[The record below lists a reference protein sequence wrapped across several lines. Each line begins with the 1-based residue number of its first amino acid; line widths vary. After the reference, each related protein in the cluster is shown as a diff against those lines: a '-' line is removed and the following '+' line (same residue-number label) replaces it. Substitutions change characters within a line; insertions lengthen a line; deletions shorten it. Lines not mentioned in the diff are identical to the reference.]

1 MRISLGFL
9 QQVSP
14 TTIRLTT
21 ITTMM
26 SAPYPQYPA
35 SPPATVQYVP
45 RPPDAASGAHPF
57 LREPKLYISNLSPL
71 VTDVDLAHAFEYCVP
86 FRPTVIRDGTGQ
98 PVNGYVEF
106 KHLERAEKALATLNG
121 SLIPNTQFY
130 LHLSPFASQAT
141 PPPLATPRLVK
152 HLPHGTND
160 SFLYDLFRPYGPLSS
175 AKMETTFGAESGI
188 VHFWNEDDA
197 AAAEQAMH
205 CAEVGDRNIAVVIF
219 QQPRRT
225 ASAQDQFS
233 PNASAPPFVPGMP
246 VAFPVSASTSPHRSP
261 HSPPSPFVHGPGQQV
276 QYAPQ
281 GTGSHSG
288 LIDPCNLFCKNLDP
302 EIDSNKLFTHFKPYG
317 QIVSARVMRNDSG
330 QSRGFGFVSF
340 QAPEQATAA
349 LQAMNGVFL
358 GSKQIA
364 VRLHEPKQLR
374 QEKLQQRFSPRTRSG
389 TTSPTPSDGAD
400 SLYSSFSPDRDS
412 IRERAARRISGSYY
426 TAALNGTLNMPM
438 QFEELSALSP
448 IVRREVLTGELTRRL
463 KTTDSVQES
472 EVDAL
477 VEAMVSMDLKEI
489 VNGIQNSKLFADQ
502 LMHARQNVSGVA
514 SNGGSPPGSD
524 AGAEGKSRYPLPSS
538 APEHPSTPVSLAGSR
553 ASPPRT
559 SSPSGSAM
567 FALDGSKLSERDRLA
582 RAVSKIEPKKA
593 QEITDLLLSL
603 NRKERALCLFNTE
616 YLRSKVTE
624 AKDIIEV
631 LNLDEKVEDDAA
643 QKAKAAPTT
652 PKKSGTGPATDLSP
666 HTPDLSSRGPSAAAS
681 PTPTTPSHPTV
692 HTLATLAKLSA
703 SEIVMLAG
711 SPSATGLPLP
721 KADPTVVK
729 STDDW
734 IDGLQDKT
742 LHQQKQTVGDKLFRV
757 IKAFG
762 IKQAPK
768 LTIALL
774 DREDLRALAHLMN
787 SYPAVLKEKVLLTVP
802 ELKELK

>member
-1 MRISLGFL
+1 
-9 QQVSP
+9 
-14 TTIRLTT
+14 
-21 ITTMM
+21 MM

-35 SPPATVQYVP
+35 SPPATAQYVP
-45 RPPDAASGAHPF
+45 RPPDAAPGAHPF

-175 AKMETTFGAESGI
+175 AKMENTFGAESGI

-197 AAAEQAMH
+197 AAAEQAMATLCGGWRSQH
-205 CAEVGDRNIAVVIF
+205 CCRYFPTAPTNSQRAGPIQPQSFCTSICAGNARCVSGERIF
-219 QQPRRT
+219 TPPR
-225 ASAQDQFS
+225 ASN
-233 PNASAPPFVPGMP
+233 P
-246 VAFPVSASTSPHRSP
+246 
-261 HSPPSPFVHGPGQQV
+261 
-276 QYAPQ
+276 YA
-281 GTGSHSG
+281 
-288 LIDPCNLFCKNLDP
+288 NLDP
-302 EIDSNKLFTHFKPYG
+302 EIDSNKLFTHFKPFG

-330 QSRGFGFVSF
+330 QSRGFGFVSY

-349 LQAMNGVFL
+349 LQAMNGAFL

-400 SLYSSFSPDRDS
+400 SLYSTFSPDRDS
-412 IRERAARRISGSYY
+412 IRERAVRRSSGSYF
-426 TAALNGTLNMPM
+426 TAALNGTLNVPM
-438 QFEELSALSP
+438 QFEELSALTP
-448 IVRREVLTGELTRRL
+448 IVRRDVLTGELTRRL
-463 KTTDSVQES
+463 KSTDGVQES
-472 EVDAL
+472 ELDAL

-489 VNGIQNSKLFADQ
+489 VNGIQSPTLFADQ
-502 LMHARQNVSGVA
+502 LMHARQNVGGLA

-524 AGAEGKSRYPLPSS
+524 AGAEGKSSYPLPSS
-538 APEHPSTPVSLAGSR
+538 APEHPSTPVSFAGSR

-567 FALDGSKLSERDRLA
+567 FATDGSKLSERDRLA
-582 RAVSKIEPKKA
+582 RAVSKIEPKKV

-603 NRKERALCLFNTE
+603 NRKERALCLFNVE

-631 LNLDEKVEDDAA
+631 LNLDEKAEGDTSAA
-643 QKAKAAPTT
+643 QKAKASPTT
-652 PKKSGTGPATDLSP
+652 PKKSGTGPTTGVSP

-721 KADPTVVK
+721 KADPLVVK
-729 STDDW
+729 TTDDW

-742 LHQQKQTVGDKLFRV
+742 PHQQKQTVGDKLFRV
-757 IKAFG
+757 IKSFG

-774 DREDLRALAHLMN
+774 DCEDLRALAHLMN
-787 SYPAVLKEKVLLTVP
+787 SYPAVLKEKVLLIP
-802 ELKELK
+802 QFK

>member
-1 MRISLGFL
+1 
-9 QQVSP
+9 
-14 TTIRLTT
+14 
-21 ITTMM
+21 MM
-26 SAPYPQYPA
+26 STPYSQYPA
-35 SPPATVQYVP
+35 SPPAAVQYAP
-45 RPPDAASGAHPF
+45 RPPDAAPGAHPF

-106 KHLERAEKALATLNG
+106 KHIERAEKALATLNG

-130 LHLSPFASQAT
+130 LHLSPFLSQTT
-141 PPPLATPRLVK
+141 PAPLATPRLVK
-152 HLPHGTND
+152 HLPPGTND
-160 SFLYDLFRPYGPLSS
+160 SFLYDLFRPYGPLAS
-175 AKMETTFGAESGI
+175 AKMETSFGAESGI

-225 ASAQDQFS
+225 ASAQDQFN
-233 PNASAPPFVPGMP
+233 PNPSAPAFVPGMP
-246 VAFPVSASTSPHRSP
+246 VAFPYT
-261 HSPPSPFVHGPGQQV
+261 PPLPPIPFVHGPGQQV

-281 GTGSHSG
+281 GSGSHSG

-317 QIVSARVMRNDSG
+317 QIVSARVMRNDAG

-340 QAPEQATAA
+340 QTPEQASAA
-349 LQAMNGVFL
+349 LQAMNGAFL

-389 TTSPTPSDGAD
+389 ATSPTPSEGGD
-400 SLYSSFSPDRDS
+400 SIYSAFSPDRDS
-412 IRERAARRISGSYY
+412 IRERAVRRSSGSYY
-426 TAALNGTLNMPM
+426 TAALNGNLNMPM
-438 QFEELSALSP
+438 QYDELSALSP
-448 IVRREVLTGELTRRL
+448 IVRRDVLSGELTRRL
-463 KTTDSVQES
+463 KSTEGVQET
-472 EVDAL
+472 EVEAL

-489 VNGIQNSKLFADQ
+489 VEGMHSSSLFAEQ
-502 LMHARQNVSGVA
+502 LMHARQNVSGVT
-514 SNGGSPPGSD
+514 SSGESPPGSET
-524 AGAEGKSRYPLPSS
+524 GAEGSR
-538 APEHPSTPVSLAGSR
+538 T
-553 ASPPRT
+553 SPPRT

-567 FALDGSKLSERDRLA
+567 FGSDGNKLSERERIA
-582 RAVSKIEPKKA
+582 RAVAKMEPKKA

-603 NRKERALCLFNTE
+603 SKKERALCLFNTD
-616 YLRSKVTE
+616 YLRTKVTE
-624 AKDIIEV
+624 AKEVIEV
-631 LNLDEKVEDDAA
+631 LNLDDKGEDDTYST
-643 QKAKAAPTT
+643 QKSKAAPTT
-652 PKKSGTGPATDLSP
+652 PKKTGTGPTVDVSP
-666 HTPDLSSRGPSAAAS
+666 QTPELSSRGPSTAAS

-692 HTLATLAKLSA
+692 HTLATLAKLTA

-721 KADPTVVK
+721 KADPMVVK
-729 STDDW
+729 TTDEW

-757 IKAFG
+757 IKSFG

-787 SYPAVLKEKVLLTVP
+787 SYPTVLKEKVLLIVP
-802 ELKELK
+802 ELK

>member
-1 MRISLGFL
+1 
-9 QQVSP
+9 
-14 TTIRLTT
+14 
-21 ITTMM
+21 MM

-35 SPPATVQYVP
+35 SPPAAAQYAP
-45 RPPDAASGAHPF
+45 RPPDAAPGAHPF

-71 VTDVDLAHAFEYCVP
+71 VTEVDLAHSFEYCVP
-86 FRPTVIRDGTGQ
+86 FRPTIIRDGTGQ

-106 KHLERAEKALATLNG
+106 KLLESAEKALATLNG

-152 HLPHGTND
+152 HLPHGTSD

-188 VHFWNEDDA
+188 IHFWNEDDA

-225 ASAQDQFS
+225 ASAQDQFN
-233 PNASAPPFVPGMP
+233 PNPSAPAFVPGVP
-246 VAFPVSASTSPHRSP
+246 VAFPFT
-261 HSPPSPFVHGPGQQV
+261 PPRNSNP
-276 QYAPQ
+276 YA
-281 GTGSHSG
+281 
-288 LIDPCNLFCKNLDP
+288 NLDP

-317 QIVSARVMRNDSG
+317 QIVSARVMRNDAG
-330 QSRGFGFVSF
+330 QSRGFGFVSYQSPD
-340 QAPEQATAA
+340 QAAAA
-349 LQAMNGVFL
+349 LQAMNGAFI

-389 TTSPTPSDGAD
+389 ATSPTPSEGAD
-400 SLYSSFSPDRDS
+400 SIYSAFSPDRES
-412 IRERAARRISGSYY
+412 IRERTMRRSSGSYY
-426 TAALNGTLNMPM
+426 TAALNGTLNVPM
-438 QFEELSALSP
+438 QYEELSALSP
-448 IVRREVLTGELTRRL
+448 IVRRDVLSGELTRRL
-463 KTTDSVQES
+463 KSTDGVQES

-477 VEAMVSMDLKEI
+477 VEAMVSMDLREI
-489 VNGIQNSKLFADQ
+489 VSGIQSPTLFEEQ
-502 LMHARQNVSGVA
+502 LMHARQNVSGLT
-514 SNGGSPPGSD
+514 SNGGSPPDSD
-524 AGAEGKSRYPLPSS
+524 VGESKSSHAPPSS
-538 APEHPSTPVSLAGSR
+538 APEHPSTPVSLGGAR
-553 ASPPRT
+553 ASPNRT
-559 SSPSGSAM
+559 ASPSGSGK
-567 FALDGSKLSERDRLA
+567 LGSDGNKLSERERLA
-582 RAVSKIEPKKA
+582 RAISKFEPVKA
-593 QEITDLLLSL
+593 QQITDLLISL
-603 NRKERALCLFNTE
+603 NKKERALCLFNSE
-616 YLRSKVTE
+616 YLRTKITE
-624 AKDIIEV
+624 AKEVIEV
-631 LNLDEKVEDDAA
+631 LELEEKAEDEAIAA
-643 QKAKAAPTT
+643 KKAQAAPTT
-652 PKKSGTGPATDLSP
+652 PKKSRTAAAVDVSP
-666 HTPDLSSRGPSAAAS
+666 HTPDLSSRGPSTAAS

-729 STDDW
+729 TTDEW

-762 IKQAPK
+762 VKSAPK
-768 LTIALL
+768 ITIALL
-774 DREDLRALAHLMN
+774 DREDIRALAHLMN
-787 SYPAVLKEKVLLTVP
+787 SYPTVLKEKVLLIIP
-802 ELKELK
+802 ELK

>member
-1 MRISLGFL
+1 
-9 QQVSP
+9 
-14 TTIRLTT
+14 
-21 ITTMM
+21 MM
-26 SAPYPQYPA
+26 SASYPQYPA
-35 SPPATVQYVP
+35 SPPATAQYVP
-45 RPPDAASGAHPF
+45 RPPDAAPGAHPF

-71 VTDVDLAHAFEYCVP
+71 VTDLDLAHAFEYCVP
-86 FRPTVIRDGTGQ
+86 FRPTVVRDGSGQ
-98 PVNGYVEF
+98 PINGYVEF
-106 KHLERAEKALATLNG
+106 KHPERAEKALATLNG
-121 SLIPNTQFY
+121 ALIPNTQFY

-152 HLPHGTND
+152 HLPPGTND

-175 AKMETTFGAESGI
+175 AKMEASFGVESGI

-205 CAEVGDRNIAVVIF
+205 CAEVGDRNIAVVVF

-225 ASAQDQFS
+225 PSAQDQFN
-233 PNASAPPFVPGMP
+233 PNPTAPAFVPGMP
-246 VAFPVSASTSPHRSP
+246 AFPFTPPRGSNPYAASRTPPHRSP
-261 HSPPSPFVHGPGQQV
+261 HSPPIPFVHGPGQQV

-281 GTGSHSG
+281 GSGSHSG

-302 EIDSNKLFTHFKPYG
+302 EIDSNKLFTHFKPFG
-317 QIVSARVMRNDSG
+317 QIVSARVMRNDAG
-330 QSRGFGFVSF
+330 QSRGFGFVSY
-340 QAPEQATAA
+340 QTSAA
-349 LQAMNGVFL
+349 LQAMNGIFL

-389 TTSPTPSDGAD
+389 ATSPTPSEGGD
-400 SLYSSFSPDRDS
+400 SIYSAFSPDRDS
-412 IRERAARRISGSYY
+412 IRERAVRRSSGSYY
-426 TAALNGTLNMPM
+426 AAALNGTLNVPM
-438 QFEELSALSP
+438 EYEELSALSP
-448 IVRREVLTGELTRRL
+448 IVRRDVLTGELTRRL
-463 KTTDSVQES
+463 KSTEGVEET

-489 VNGIQNSKLFADQ
+489 VGGIQSPSLFAEQ
-502 LMHARQNVSGVA
+502 LMHARQNVSGLT
-514 SNGGSPPGSD
+514 SNGESPPGSD
-524 AGAEGKSRYPLPSS
+524 AGAQGKSSYPPPSS
-538 APEHPSTPVSLAGSR
+538 APEHPSTPVSFAGSR
-553 ASPPRT
+553 TSPPRT

-567 FALDGSKLSERDRLA
+567 FGTDGSKQSERERIA
-582 RAVSKIEPKKA
+582 RAVAKIEPKKA

-603 NRKERALCLFNTE
+603 SKKERALCLFNAD
-616 YLRSKVTE
+616 YLRTKVTE
-624 AKDIIEV
+624 AKDVIEV
-631 LNLDEKVEDDAA
+631 LLDDKTEADTT
-643 QKAKAAPTT
+643 QKPKTAPKT
-652 PKKSGTGPATDLSP
+652 PQKSGTGPTVDVSP
-666 HTPDLSSRGPSAAAS
+666 STPPLSSRGASAAAS

-692 HTLATLAKLSA
+692 HTLATLAKLPA

-729 STDDW
+729 TTDEW
-734 IDGLQDKT
+734 IDGLQEKT

-787 SYPAVLKEKVLLTVP
+787 SYPAVLKEKVLLIVP
-802 ELKELK
+802 ELK

>member
-1 MRISLGFL
+1 
-9 QQVSP
+9 
-14 TTIRLTT
+14 
-21 ITTMM
+21 MM

-35 SPPATVQYVP
+35 SPPATAQYVP
-45 RPPDAASGAHPF
+45 RPPDAAPGAHPF

-175 AKMETTFGAESGI
+175 AKMENTFGAESGI

-197 AAAEQAMH
+197 AAAEQAMATL
-205 CAEVGDRNIAVVIF
+205 CG
-219 QQPRRT
+219 
-225 ASAQDQFS
+225 ASAQDQFN
-233 PNASAPPFVPGMP
+233 PNPSAPAFVPGMP
-246 VAFPVSASTSPHRSP
+246 VAFPFTPPRASNP
-261 HSPPSPFVHGPGQQV
+261 
-276 QYAPQ
+276 YA
-281 GTGSHSG
+281 
-288 LIDPCNLFCKNLDP
+288 NLDP
-302 EIDSNKLFTHFKPYG
+302 EIDSNKLFTHFKPFG

-330 QSRGFGFVSF
+330 QSRGFGFVSY

-349 LQAMNGVFL
+349 LQAMNGAFL

-400 SLYSSFSPDRDS
+400 SLYSTFSPDRDS
-412 IRERAARRISGSYY
+412 IRERAVRRSSGSYF
-426 TAALNGTLNMPM
+426 TAALNGTLNVPM
-438 QFEELSALSP
+438 QFEELSALTP
-448 IVRREVLTGELTRRL
+448 IVRRDVLTGELTRRL
-463 KTTDSVQES
+463 KSTDGVQES
-472 EVDAL
+472 ELDAL

-489 VNGIQNSKLFADQ
+489 VNGIQSPTLFADQ
-502 LMHARQNVSGVA
+502 LMHARQNVGGLA

-524 AGAEGKSRYPLPSS
+524 AGAEGKSSYPLPSS
-538 APEHPSTPVSLAGSR
+538 APEHPSTPVSFAGSR

-567 FALDGSKLSERDRLA
+567 FATDGSKLSERDRLA
-582 RAVSKIEPKKA
+582 RAVSKIEPKKV

-603 NRKERALCLFNTE
+603 NRKERALCLFNVE

-631 LNLDEKVEDDAA
+631 LNLDEKAEGDTSAA
-643 QKAKAAPTT
+643 QKAKASPTT
-652 PKKSGTGPATDLSP
+652 PKKSGTGPTTGVSP

-721 KADPTVVK
+721 KADPLVVK
-729 STDDW
+729 TTDDW

-742 LHQQKQTVGDKLFRV
+742 PHQQKQTVGDKLFRV
-757 IKAFG
+757 IKSFG

-774 DREDLRALAHLMN
+774 DCEDLRALAHLMN
-787 SYPAVLKEKVLLTVP
+787 SYPAVLKEKVLLIP
-802 ELKELK
+802 QFK

>member
-1 MRISLGFL
+1 
-9 QQVSP
+9 
-14 TTIRLTT
+14 
-21 ITTMM
+21 MM

-35 SPPATVQYVP
+35 SPPATVYVP
-45 RPPDAASGAHPF
+45 RPPDAAPGAHPF

-71 VTDVDLAHAFEYCVP
+71 VTEVDLAHSFEYCVP
-86 FRPTVIRDGTGQ
+86 FRPTIIRDGTGQ

-106 KHLERAEKALATLNG
+106 KLLESAEKALATLNG

-152 HLPHGTND
+152 HLPHGTSD

-225 ASAQDQFS
+225 ASAQDQFN
-233 PNASAPPFVPGMP
+233 PNPSAPATP
-246 VAFPVSASTSPHRSP
+246 PHRSP
-261 HSPPSPFVHGPGQQV
+261 HSPPAPFVHGPGQQV

-281 GTGSHSG
+281 GSGSHSG

-317 QIVSARVMRNDSG
+317 QIVSARVMRNDAG
-330 QSRGFGFVSF
+330 QSRGFGFVSY
-340 QAPEQATAA
+340 QAPDQAAAA
-349 LQAMNGVFL
+349 LQAMNGAFI

-389 TTSPTPSDGAD
+389 ATSPTPSEGAD
-400 SLYSSFSPDRDS
+400 SIYSAFSPDRES
-412 IRERAARRISGSYY
+412 IRERTMRRSSGSYY
-426 TAALNGTLNMPM
+426 TAALNGTLNVPM
-438 QFEELSALSP
+438 QYEELSALSSN
-448 IVRREVLTGELTRRL
+448 VRRDVLTGELTRRL
-463 KTTDSVQES
+463 KSTDGVQET

-489 VNGIQNSKLFADQ
+489 VNGIQSSTLFEEQ
-502 LMHARQNVSGVA
+502 LMHARQNVSGLT
-514 SNGGSPPGSD
+514 SNDVSPPGSD
-524 AGAEGKSRYPLPSS
+524 AGEGKSNHTPPSS
-538 APEHPSTPVSLAGSR
+538 APEHPSTPVSLAGAR

-559 SSPSGSAM
+559 SSPSGSAK
-567 FALDGSKLSERDRLA
+567 FGPDGSKLSERDRLA
-582 RAVSKIEPKKA
+582 RAVTKVEPRRA
-593 QEITDLLLSL
+593 QQITDLLLSL
-603 NRKERALCLFNTE
+603 NKKERALCLFNTD
-616 YLRSKVTE
+616 YLRTKIAE

-631 LNLDEKVEDDAA
+631 LELDEKAEEDAISA
-643 QKAKAAPTT
+643 QKTKAAPTT
-652 PKKSGTGPATDLSP
+652 PKKSCTAPAVDVSP
-666 HTPDLSSRGPSAAAS
+666 HTPDLSSRGPSTAAS

-729 STDDW
+729 TTDEW

-762 IKQAPK
+762 IKSAPK

-774 DREDLRALAHLMN
+774 DREDIRALAHLMN
-787 SYPAVLKEKVLLTVP
+787 SYPTVLKEKVLLIVP
-802 ELKELK
+802 ELK